1 MRYLVFTLL
10 CLVAQFGGAPNTL
23 YAAAGGTLPPLTT
36 LAPGAPGH
44 IAQNL
49 PVNVVLIGFIRA
61 PGPGHRHRT
70 LPVAPASLCGGSKLA
85 ASQKADQF
93 ASGISAADADAT
105 AAVAGYQAMEYR
117 SRMTSA
123 RAAYTRL
130 LGIVDALHIPF
141 DSTSWQGDFRTPS
154 DVRSDWRAFLRS
166 INLDR
171 LEPERDFLKSKGIE
185 LTTPRLK

>member
-1 MRYLVFTLL
+1 MR
-10 CLVAQFGGAPNTL
+10 
-23 YAAAGGTLPPLTT
+23 
-36 LAPGAPGH
+36 PGSYG
-44 IAQNL
+44 
-49 PVNVVLIGFIRA
+49 
-61 PGPGHRHRT
+61 
-70 LPVAPASLCGGSKLA
+70 
-85 ASQKADQF
+85 
-93 ASGISAADADAT
+93 
-105 AAVAGYQAMEYR
+105 METV
-117 SRMTSA
+117 TSA